1 MPESKSATAERQLK
15 GFVAKFEPKHQ
26 ALIRALRRTLRQKFP
41 TANEL
46 VYDNCNFF
54 VIGYCSTEKP
64 SDCFVSIAA
73 AANGVGL
80 SFYYGA
86 KLPDRGQLLIGSGNQ
101 NRFLRLDSAN
111 VLDRPEVAEL
121 LREAA
126 GYGKNP
132 LAKSG
137 RGQLIIRSISAK
149 QRPRRRTK

>member
-1 MPESKSATAERQLK
+1 MPEGKSRTAEQQLK

-26 ALIRALRRTLRQKFP
+26 ALIRALRKTLRRKFP

-46 VYDNCNFF
+46 VYDNYNFF

-73 AANGVGL
+73 AANGVRL

-86 KLPDRGQLLIGSGNQ
+86 KLPDPNQLLIGSGNQ
-101 NRFLRLDSAN
+101 NRFLRVDSAK
-111 VLDRPEVAEL
+111 VLDRPEVSEL
-121 LREAA
+121 LRTAA
-126 GYGKNP
+126 DYGKNP

-137 RGQLIIRSISAK
+137 RGQLIIRSISTK
-149 QRPRRRTK
+149 QRPRRRTE